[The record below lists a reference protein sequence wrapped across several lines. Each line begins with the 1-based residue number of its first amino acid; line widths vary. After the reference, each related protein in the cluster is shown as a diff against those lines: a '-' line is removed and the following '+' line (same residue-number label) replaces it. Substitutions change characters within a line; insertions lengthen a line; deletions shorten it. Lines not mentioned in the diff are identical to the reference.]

1 MIRKLKRENNIL
13 ILCLILSLGMH
24 LIFGIEGTG
33 QVKEMQYKL
42 NKLEAQLQDKQEQI
56 EILEIILKN
65 QEQDASEPMATEPEY
80 IGTFTVTHYC
90 LENYPHI
97 CNDGES
103 LYTASGQAPIP
114 YYTIAADESIP
125 FGTKLVID
133 SKEYEVMDRG
143 GAITTGRLDIAV
155 QTHDEALRAG
165 VVQADVWIVEVAN
178 DKET

>member
-1 MIRKLKRENNIL
+1 
-13 ILCLILSLGMH
+13 
-24 LIFGIEGTG
+24 
-33 QVKEMQYKL
+33 MQAEIDELQYQ
-42 NKLEAQLQDKQEQI
+42 NSRQAAQLRDKDYQI

-133 SKEYEVMDRG
+133 GKEYEVMDRG

-155 QTHDEALRAG
+155 QTHDEALEKG
-165 VVQADVWIVEVAN
+165 II
-178 DKET
+178 ETEIYLVN

>member
-1 MIRKLKRENNIL
+1 
-13 ILCLILSLGMH
+13 MH

-114 YYTIAADESIP
+114 Y
-125 FGTKLVID
+125 
-133 SKEYEVMDRG
+133 
-143 GAITTGRLDIAV
+143 
-155 QTHDEALRAG
+155 
-165 VVQADVWIVEVAN
+165 
-178 DKET
+178 

>member
-1 MIRKLKRENNIL
+1 MIKKLKIERL
-13 ILCLILSLGMH
+13 IFLTCLIIC
-24 LIFGIEGTG
+24 LITIVISGLEVKAMQAEIE
-33 QVKEMQYKL
+33 ELQYQ
-42 NKLEAQLQDKQEQI
+42 NSRQAAQLLDKDYQI
-56 EILEIILKN
+56 EILEAVIKN
-65 QEQDASEPMATEPEY
+65 REQDASKIMDEPEY

-133 SKEYEVMDRG
+133 GKEYEVMDRG

-155 QTHDEALRAG
+155 QTHDEALEKG
-165 VVQADVWIVEVAN
+165 II
-178 DKET
+178 ETEIYLVN